1 MKIKILLFFLLI
13 FSSKIYSQVSAS
25 YSNQLPKDIK
35 SPGVSD
41 FVREGNIEVNSYIG
55 ETSYSIPL
63 VSVPVNGQN
72 NINVSLGYNSA
83 GFNPTKK
90 SGLVGLNWHLSIGGS
105 INREVNNYPDDHIG
119 QPECVGCGTNQN
131 GLLVGVRDR
140 VHNTNDVFNYV
151 NTTGSISSSRSENW
165 LLHGSGNTSSKKY
178 EASPDTFNFNF
189 NGISGKFFIGI
200 DGEIKVITNSP
211 ESLKVDLTGVPN
223 QPYVLSCKPLNSEIK
238 ITDSKGNIYFFGG
251 ETKALEYNI
260 NLGTI
265 SSGAYVSRPVIN
277 SWHLTKIE
285 YYNGYVVTYNFK
297 DDSALSDYLCRE
309 DGQRAHLFNY
319 NDDSLKDFVSINEIV
334 SDERYLSSYNS
345 NLTGGGGP
353 TKTYQI
359 HKKAILDMIIGADFT
374 IKLNYSRQPF
384 PIYEGTSYSFTSIFK
399 PFKELRL
406 DNLELKNSM
415 SFTIKY
421 IEFNYSVLGAIGKKR
436 NMLSSINSQNEQI
449 HSFEYYYNAIFG
461 FPTYSTFGID
471 HWGYW
476 NGKTQTTTLIP
487 NMTYNNTT
495 GDYTFSSGNV
505 REPSFNY
512 ALQGQLKKIIY
523 PTKGY
528 SEFIYEA
535 HSYSKVLERKST
547 SAYMPVLS
555 NTSGTAGGTR
565 IKSVINYDGNQL
577 ETKNY
582 LYSGGIMMK
591 WPRYTLYVTGV
602 TNSIPSGWYNGVYF
616 GGGGNVPVGF
626 GYIKSNPMNIN
637 SGDSEVI
644 TYSQVTEDFN
654 GNGKIVRKFSD
665 YESNPDIGVDGV
677 DYKYFQIFNYYT
689 FDNPQLEKNSI
700 GIYLNDM
707 KIERGKIK
715 WEKIYNSSNN
725 LIEET
730 LYDYNVSPGKFN
742 LWTVSMH
749 QTGTYSQSNKM
760 YYYPNYLTKK
770 TVKNYL
776 NSSIVENV
784 FEYEYDATNNNL
796 LSEKHLESNSDIT
809 ETRYSYTYIS
819 QNNLRLLTGK
829 SNFKNNNKLFEEKIE
844 YGNNTDVATFN
855 RYLPKKILSS
865 KFPNSNPTVSGVTL
879 LDLKVNF
886 HRYDN
891 KGNPVEVSLENDKKS
906 VYIWGYN
913 KSHIVAKID
922 NISYADLANA
932 LGVTTTQL
940 LDFSENNLLSIN
952 QLRTNP
958 LMVNSFITT
967 YEYIPL
973 IGLISITDPKGKA
986 KFFKYDKLQRLSYVL
1001 DEDGNVMSENLY
1013 HFKN

>member
-1 MKIKILLFFLLI
+1 MKIKILLIFLLV
-13 FSSKIYSQVSAS
+13 FSSKIHSQVSAS
-25 YSNQLPKDIK
+25 YSNKLPKDIK
-35 SPGVSD
+35 SPGISD

-63 VSVPVNGQN
+63 INVPINGQN
-72 NINVSLGYNSA
+72 NFDVSIGYNSA
-83 GFNPTKK
+83 GFNPSKK

-119 QPECVGCGTNQN
+119 QSECVNCGTNQN

-140 VHNTNDVFNYV
+140 IHNTSDVLNYV
-151 NTTGSISSSRSENW
+151 NGTGSISSSGSDNW
-165 LLHGSGNTSSKKY
+165 LLHGTGNSNSKKY

-200 DGEIKVITNSP
+200 DGVIKVITNSP
-211 ESLKVDLTGVPN
+211 ENLKVDLTGVPN
-223 QPYVLSCKPLNSEIK
+223 QPYVLNCKPLNSEIK
-238 ITDSKGNIYFFGG
+238 ITDSKGNVYFFGG

-260 NLGTI
+260 NLGT
-265 SSGAYVSRPVIN
+265 SSNGAYVSRPVIN

-285 YYNGYVVTYNFK
+285 YYNGYVVNYSFK
-297 DDSALSDYLCRE
+297 DDSELTNALCTGAGRP
-309 DGQRAHLFNY
+309 QLFNY
-319 NDDSLKDFVSINEIV
+319 GADSLKDFVSINEIL
-334 SDERYLSSYNS
+334 SDERYLNSYNS
-345 NLTGGGGP
+345 NLAGGGGP
-353 TKTYQI
+353 TRTYQI
-359 HKKAILDMIIGADFT
+359 HKKAILDMIVGANFT
-374 IKLNYSRQPF
+374 LKLNYSRQPF
-384 PIYEGTSYSFTSIFK
+384 YIYEGTSYSFTSDLK
-399 PFKELRL
+399 TFKELRL

-415 SFTIKY
+415 GFTIKF
-421 IEFNYSVLGAIGKKR
+421 IEFNYTVLGAIGKKR
-436 NMLSSINSQNEQI
+436 NMLLSINAQNEQI
-449 HSFEYYYNAIFG
+449 HSFEYYYNAALG
-461 FPTYSTFGID
+461 FPSYTTFGID
-471 HWGYW
+471 HWGFW

-535 HSYSKVLERKST
+535 HSYGKVLERKST

-602 TNSIPSGWYNGVYF
+602 TNSMPSGWYNGVYY
-616 GGGGNVPVGF
+616 GGGGNVPAGF

-637 SGDSEVI
+637 SGDSEII
-644 TYSQVTEDFN
+644 TYSQVTENLN
-654 GNGKIVRKFSD
+654 GNGSIVRKFSD

-689 FDNPQLEKNSI
+689 FDNPQLEKNSV

-730 LYDYNVSPGKFN
+730 LYDYNVSPDRFN

-770 TVKNYL
+770 TIKNYL
-776 NSSIVENV
+776 NSSIVENIY
-784 FEYEYDATNNNL
+784 EYQYDATNNNL
-796 LSEKHLESNSDIT
+796 LSEKHVESNNDIT
-809 ETRYSYTYIS
+809 ETRYSYTFVPL
-819 QNNLRLLTGK
+819 NNLQLLKSK

-844 YGNNTDVATFN
+844 YSNNTDVATFN
-855 RYLPKKILSS
+855 KYFPKRILAS
-865 KFPNSNPTVSGVTL
+865 KFPNSNPVVSGETV

-886 HRYDN
+886 YRYDN
-891 KGNPVEVSLENDKKS
+891 RGNPVEVSLENDKKS

-913 KSHIVAKID
+913 KSHIVAKIE
-922 NISYADLANA
+922 NITYVDLANA

-940 LDFSENNLLSIN
+940 LDFSENNLSLIN

-958 LMVNSFITT
+958 LMINSFITT
-967 YEYIPL
+967 YNYLPL
-973 IGLISITDPKGKA
+973 IGLTSMIDPRGKTT
-986 KFFKYDKLQRLSYVL
+986 FFKYDNLQRLSYIL
-1001 DEDGNVMSENLY
+1001 DEDGNVISENLY